1 MGQILYYDKNQ
12 KVAHYYVHVDKA
24 PRKIKY
30 VVGNKFIHE
39 GDEVDLN
46 SESDEKEMNEKG
58 EQK

>member
-1 MGQILYYDKNQ
+1 MSYILYHDKNQ
-12 KVAHYYVHVDKA
+12 KVAHYYVQVDKA